1 MASKSDKPSSKSDP
15 YGYVARVE
23 EQIEPWLRAFC
34 EKNKIDPNDPPG
46 RQLFDRE
53 VEVLARSYRKGL
65 FKLKGRM
72 REIDRIR
79 LMIDLLDDFVPCQ
92 PSTHSA
98 QAEIIALAEQLEVS
112 EKQIIKQYAY
122 IIRDL
127 IREPEKKQN
136 ISLLAAVSDQMK
148 RNLL

>member
-1 MASKSDKPSSKSDP
+1 MASKSNKPNSKSDP
-15 YGYVARVE
+15 HDYIARIE
-23 EQIEPWLRAFC
+23 EQIEPWVRAYC

-46 RQLFDRE
+46 RQLFDHE
-53 VEVLARSYRKGL
+53 VEALARCYRKGL

-72 REIDRIR
+72 KEIDRIR
-79 LMIDLLDDFVPCQ
+79 LMIDLLDDFVPFL
-92 PSTHSA
+92 PSTPSA
-98 QAEIIALAEQLEVS
+98 QAEIIALAEQLEAS
-112 EKQIIKQYAY
+112 EKKIIKQYAY

-127 IREPEKKQN
+127 IQEPEKKQN